1 MLEPQVTLPDPARVM
16 DRFSTACCQ
25 HVADTRQ
32 PTSSIRPD
40 LLVELPLLG
49 RKSLLRRLQRLRVC
63 AAGAFKGLRSLMLL
77 LPLLRQTAQL
87 TRQLLRLRGIA
98 ALRAGG

>member
-1 MLEPQVTLPDPARVM
+1 
-16 DRFSTACCQ
+16 
-25 HVADTRQ
+25 
-32 PTSSIRPD
+32 
-40 LLVELPLLG
+40 
-49 RKSLLRRLQRLRVC
+49 
-63 AAGAFKGLRSLMLL
+63 MLL

>member
-16 DRFSTACCQ
+16 DRFVTACCTSQ
-25 HVADTRQ
+25 S
-32 PTSSIRPD
+32 TSSIRPD
-40 LLVELPLLG
+40 LFVELPLLC
-49 RKSLLRRLQRLRVC
+49 RKSLLRRLQCLRVC
-63 AAGAFKGLRSLMLL
+63 AAGAVKGIRSLMLL